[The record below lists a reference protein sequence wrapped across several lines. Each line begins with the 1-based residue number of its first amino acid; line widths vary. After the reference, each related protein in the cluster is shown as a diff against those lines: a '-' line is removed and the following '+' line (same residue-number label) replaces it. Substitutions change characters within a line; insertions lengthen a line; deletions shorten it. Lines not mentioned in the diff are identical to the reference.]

1 MQSVAYDVS
10 SAPKDFRVFGWLDSF
25 KKDDT
30 TETSV
35 PQLLLGEFRYDIEK
49 KNVQTFTIPEDSKAR
64 GKLINMV
71 KLEVLSNYGSLSHT
85 CIYRFRV
92 HGSDLKSIQAATVPG
107 V

>member
-1 MQSVAYDVS
+1 M
-10 SAPKDFRVFGWLDSF
+10 FGWLDSF
-25 KKDDT
+25 KKDEA
-30 TETSV
+30 TEKSMS
-35 PQLLLGEFRYDIEK
+35 QLLLGEFMYDIEK

-71 KLEVLSNYGSLSHT
+71 KLEVFSNYGSPSHT

-92 HGSDLKSIQAATVPG
+92 HGSDLKSIQPSTALG